1 MIINN
6 FFSKINIIHH
16 EFNSVNIACIW
27 QGMRQQG
34 FKGKFLLVYKAVKE
48 DLLESE

>member
-16 EFNSVNIACIW
+16 EFNSVNTACIW

-34 FKGKFLLVYKAVKE
+34 FKGKFLLKVFIRKLKNTC
-48 DLLESE
+48 